1 MQVCGLTY
9 RGKGQAP
16 PSRVTGAPGPHPTL
30 PSLRLSCQLHL
41 VVRYRAASSR
51 TRPPSGLGTDVLPDD
66 GGGLTPVLTFR
77 DS

>member
-1 MQVCGLTY
+1 MQVRGLTY

-30 PSLRLSCQLHL
+30 PSLRPPRQLHL
-41 VVRYRAASSR
+41 ALRHRAAPSR
-51 TRPPSGLGTDVLPDD
+51 APSGLGTDLLPDE